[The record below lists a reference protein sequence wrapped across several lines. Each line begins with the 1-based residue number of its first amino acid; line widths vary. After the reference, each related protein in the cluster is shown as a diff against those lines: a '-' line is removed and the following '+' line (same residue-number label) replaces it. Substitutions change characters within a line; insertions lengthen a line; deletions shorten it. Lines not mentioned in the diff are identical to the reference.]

1 MKTITK
7 DFTVYDHND
16 LQVMPS
22 IRDRA
27 IKNLQQS
34 ISQDGVELDF
44 TVQYW
49 QEKLE
54 KLGFEKPQIYYSLS
68 YSQGDGASF
77 TCKYVDYD
85 LLIDNYKDQM
95 QLTNR
100 EIKAIKYIAEYYGL
114 DGYIIRKQSYYCH
127 EHTVQ
132 FCQDYGYLDSDCKRV
147 DQFIY
152 NTMKKLEVFID
163 QLILSI
169 SKKIFNDLQRDYEY
183 YLSDEYI
190 MELIKINDYQ
200 FLENGK
206 IFA

>member
-7 DFTVYDHND
+7 EFTVYDHND
-16 LQVMPS
+16 LQAMPS
-22 IRDRA
+22 VRDRA

-34 ISQDGVELDF
+34 ILQDGVELDF
-44 TVQYW
+44 TIQYW
-49 QEKLE
+49 QEKLK
-54 KLGFEKPQIYYSLS
+54 KLGFLKPQIFYSIS
-68 YSQGDGASF
+68 YSQDDGASF

-85 LLIDNYKDQM
+85 LLIDNYKEQM
-95 QLTNR
+95 QLTSR
-100 EIKAIKYIAEYYGL
+100 EIKAIKYISEYYGL

-147 DQFIY
+147 DRFIY
-152 NTMKKLEVFID
+152 NTMEKLENFID

-169 SKKIFNDLQRDYEY
+169 SKEIFNDLKKDYEY

-190 MELIKINDYQ
+190 MEIIKINDYQ